1 MVIFGFEFKDLENSA
16 VLKEERFVSQMI
28 NVSKRSL
35 FGFLVGRGYKSRNEQ
50 SNGDLTL
57 HACMPNNTGPPGG
70 GRSLQLVGTVS

>member
-1 MVIFGFEFKDLENSA
+1 MVIFGLEFKDLENSA

-50 SNGDLTL
+50 SNGDLTVHVCQITL
-57 HACMPNNTGPPGG
+57 GPQVGVG
-70 GRSLQLVGTVS
+70 HCSL

>member
-35 FGFLVGRGYKSRNEQ
+35 FGFLVGRGYKSNEQ
-50 SNGDLTL
+50 SNGTSQYMY
-57 HACMPNNTGPPGG
+57 AK
-70 GRSLQLVGTVS
+70 